1 MDTGTQV
8 KKQITDNKFI
18 KDNIMRTL
26 LYYDIFNHPL
36 KEDELYTLLP
46 FNSIPKSD
54 IISLIKKCS
63 LEAENEF
70 ASKNGYVY
78 VKPKE
83 ETIGLR
89 LEKERYSKKMWKI
102 ARLVTHIIK
111 RFPFVRCILVTGSL
125 SKNSSDKTAD
135 LDFMVITTP
144 GRLWI
149 SRTLLMLFKKFFLLN
164 SYKYFCVNYFISED
178 RLEIEEKNIFT
189 ATEIVYLKST
199 YNSELMYK
207 FIVENSWVKEYFPNY
222 ILCTPQTHSA
232 GFNVNNR
239 KSYVQKFFE
248 LFFPGKFGNRVDDYL
263 RNRTQEYF
271 KRKYNNVDKAEHSQM
286 FKSTKNV
293 SKAHPRNMQKRIL
306 TLYNDRLALYNLS
319 PAGQK

>member
-1 MDTGTQV
+1 MIRV
-8 KKQITDNKFI
+8 DNKFI

-54 IISLIKKCS
+54 IIGLINEYSSEEKCT
-63 LEAENEF
+63 F
-70 ASKNGYVY
+70 GSKDGYVY
-78 VKPKE
+78 IKPKE
-83 ETIGLR
+83 NSIGLR

-102 ARLVTHIIK
+102 ARLVSHVIK
-111 RFPFVRCILVTGSL
+111 RFPFVRSILITGSL
-125 SKNSSDKTAD
+125 SKNSSDRNGD
-135 LDFMVITTP
+135 LDFMVITAP

-149 SRTLLMLFKKFFLLN
+149 TRTLLMLFKKIFLLN

-178 RLEIEEKNIFT
+178 RLEIEEKNLYT
-189 ATEIVYLKST
+189 ATEIVHLKAT
-199 YNSELMYK
+199 FNSELMYK
-207 FIVENSWVKEYFPNY
+207 FIVENKWIKGYFPNY
-222 ILCTPQTHSA
+222 ILCTQQTHSA
-232 GFNVNNR
+232 GFTVNNR

-248 LFFPGKFGNRVDDYL
+248 LFFYGSFGNRMDDL
-263 RNRTQEYF
+263 LEKRTKKYF
-271 KRKYNNVDKAEHSQM
+271 KKKYNGIEKSEHSHM

-306 TLYNDRLALYNLS
+306 SMYNDRLTMYNLS
-319 PAGQK
+319 PGLK